1 MFQNFNFIFLMH
13 GKKSFKFPDAELYQ
27 DFFKKNLVEKSKLSC
42 VKKIDQ
48 LSGVFMDP
56 RAS

>member
-1 MFQNFNFIFLMH
+1 MH
-13 GKKSFKFPDAELYQ
+13 GKKSFKFQDAELYQ